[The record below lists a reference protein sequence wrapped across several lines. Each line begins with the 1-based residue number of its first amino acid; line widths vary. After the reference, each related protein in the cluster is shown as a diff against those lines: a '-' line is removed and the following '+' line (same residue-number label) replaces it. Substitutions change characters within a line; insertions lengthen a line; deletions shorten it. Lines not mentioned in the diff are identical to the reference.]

1 MNKDDEF
8 IDSLYSEADKQLN
21 DTYKKKKESRDELLK
36 AIAMILLTYTIVDN
50 VLSLSEKDY
59 NKEYSLLGALI
70 VKLSKG
76 NIRQEINN
84 TTNIL
89 RNTVKNTYKH
99 YSYNHN
105 LKDVEKIINDNFKGK
120 HFSDRVWE
128 NEQEVAKKLTQ
139 QCQDFLRGK
148 INVNQIAKEIKD
160 TYNTSAYN
168 AKRLAETEVSRCHSA
183 AFDRFCKET
192 GVKKVKYNARKCNTC
207 ARCMDDDGK
216 IFDLKNK
223 PELPRHP
230 MCKCYYDIVD
240 DNKRVTASNKNDII
254 KENNTEL
261 FRKSDDDRGEYSFIS
276 DEAFNR
282 LTIKA
287 RKNGAMILRGTQE
300 VEEHLDNLNAA
311 ASNIGDVI
319 LFRKEV
325 CISEVLEETYHF
337 EQNLMGLNNDKPEP
351 LRSILNEIDAK
362 EYLIKNAKKFKIP
375 RKEIELT
382 KRQLKSYKMQLK
394 SIKGSE

>member
-1 MNKDDEF
+1 MNNEDFVK
-8 IDSLYSEADKQLN
+8 SLYDDMDEELKK
-21 DTYKKKKESRDELLK
+21 TYKTKKESRNELLK

-76 NIRQEINN
+76 NIKQEINN

-148 INVNQIAKEIKD
+148 INVNQIAKKIKD

-183 AFDRFCKET
+183 AFDRFCRET
-192 GVKKVKYNARKCNTC
+192 GVKKVKYNAILDMKAC
-207 ARCMDDDGK
+207 DDCKEYDGK
-216 IFDLKNK
+216 VYEFGKQPN
-223 PELPRHP
+223 LPMHP
-230 MCKCYYDIVD
+230 NCKCYFSV
-240 DNKRVTASNKNDII
+240 
-254 KENNTEL
+254 
-261 FRKSDDDRGEYSFIS
+261 
-276 DEAFNR
+276 
-282 LTIKA
+282 
-287 RKNGAMILRGTQE
+287 
-300 VEEHLDNLNAA
+300 VE
-311 ASNIGDVI
+311 
-319 LFRKEV
+319 
-325 CISEVLEETYHF
+325 
-337 EQNLMGLNNDKPEP
+337 
-351 LRSILNEIDAK
+351 
-362 EYLIKNAKKFKIP
+362 
-375 RKEIELT
+375 
-382 KRQLKSYKMQLK
+382 
-394 SIKGSE
+394 